1 MVKLKKLYFAT
12 KHLSHVWFIK
22 EETIYIYIAIAKAN
36 RKSLVIKTFK
46 FINHVMKKNIRGTT
60 IFAV

>member
-1 MVKLKKLYFAT
+1 MFGSLKKKL
-12 KHLSHVWFIK
+12 
-22 EETIYIYIAIAKAN
+22 YIYIAIAKAN